1 MTKRD
6 RLSFAL
12 RRLRNLKVESNLV
25 LRVQGT
31 HQIVKE
37 VIGELSSGARN
48 VDLGDHF
55 IELLEELYLQNAGE
69 LKDCSLK
76 TTYPIET
83 QRLSH

>member
-12 RRLRNLKVESNLV
+12 RQLRNLKAESNLV

-37 VIGELSSGARN
+37 VINEISSGTRN
-48 VDLGDHF
+48 ADLGDHF
-55 IELLEELYLQNAGE
+55 IELLEEIYLQNAEE
-69 LKDCSLK
+69 LKDR
-76 TTYPIET
+76 P
-83 QRLSH
+83 

>member
-12 RRLRNLKVESNLV
+12 RQLRNLKAESNLV

-37 VIGELSSGARN
+37 VINEISSGTQNA
-48 VDLGDHF
+48 DLGDHF
-55 IELLEELYLQNAGE
+55 IELLEEIYLQNAEE
-69 LKDCSLK
+69 LKDR
-76 TTYPIET
+76 P
-83 QRLSH
+83 